1 MSYAARHAGTVKQG
15 QLVLA
20 DPASWRAAV
29 SRHEGREVWV
39 SLVRQQHART
49 LPQNRLYWVWVT
61 EIAGYIGEGRD
72 ETHSLLKQQFLE
84 SRDIELLEGKRLT
97 MPPSTRLLNV
107 EEFRGYMDEVQRWAA
122 QFLGLVLP
130 EGDQVEVS
138 L

>member
-1 MSYAARHAGTVKQG
+1 MAYAARHAGKVKQRK
-15 QLVLA
+15 LELA
-20 DPASWRAAV
+20 DPVAWRAAV
-29 SRHEGREVWV
+29 ARHEGREVWV

-61 EIAGYIGEGRD
+61 EIANYIGEGRD
-72 ETHSLLKQQFLE
+72 ETHAMLKAHFLRE
-84 SRDIELLEGKRLT
+84 RDIELLEGKRLT
-97 MPPSTRLLNV
+97 MPPSTRHLNV

-122 QFLGLVLP
+122 TFLGLVLP